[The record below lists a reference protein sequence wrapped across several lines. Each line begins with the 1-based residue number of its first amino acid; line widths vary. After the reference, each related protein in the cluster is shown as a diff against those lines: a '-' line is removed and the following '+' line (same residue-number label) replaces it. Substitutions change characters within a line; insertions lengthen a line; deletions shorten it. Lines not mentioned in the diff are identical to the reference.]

1 MCAFER
7 SEKGMEFN
15 MKKITICDKEYE
27 INSNAYTRFL
37 YKQVFNTK
45 IFSDIAVLNK
55 FNQGQEKLK
64 KELKNKKLKKE
75 EIEEELSSYML
86 ENIDDFMDVML
97 KLAYIFIKTA
107 DSNFETFEN
116 WLKGIES
123 ININDSWVQ
132 EVTELAVNSFR
143 G

>member
-1 MCAFER
+1 
-7 SEKGMEFN
+7 

-37 YKQVFNTK
+37 YKQTFNTK
-45 IFSDIAVLNK
+45 IFSDIAILNK
-55 FNQGQEKLK
+55 FNQGQEKLR
-64 KELKNKKLKKE
+64 KELKAKKLKAD
-75 EIEEELSSYML
+75 EIEEQISNYML
-86 ENIDDFMDVML
+86 ENIDDFVDVML

-107 DSNFETFEN
+107 NSNFETFEN
-116 WLKGIES
+116 WLKEIES

>member
-1 MCAFER
+1 
-7 SEKGMEFN
+7 

-55 FNQGQEKLK
+55 FNQGQEKLR
-64 KELKNKKLKKE
+64 KELKAKKLKAD
-75 EIEEELSSYML
+75 EIEEQISNYML

>member
-1 MCAFER
+1 
-7 SEKGMEFN
+7 

>member
-1 MCAFER
+1 
-7 SEKGMEFN
+7 
-15 MKKITICDKEYE
+15 MKKITICDKEYN
-27 INSNAYTRFL
+27 ISSNAYTRFL

-45 IFSDIAVLNK
+45 KFSDIAVLNK
-55 FNQGQEKLK
+55 FEQGQEKLK
-64 KELKNKKLKKE
+64 RELKAKKLKQE
-75 EIEEELSSYML
+75 EIDEQVSNYML